1 MTLVGKLTFLQG
13 YLPDEAATEASYDS
27 TIPDPATTAWYLG
40 GPSTSSK
47 YRSFVPNG
55 IAGLTN
61 TDQKD
66 GILVNKFD
74 LLCPKANCGSI
85 ILKSGVAKWVEQSS
99 IQVNSCFP
107 SFDINIYD
115 DLYSW
120 NLRTT
125 QSIQTFHLSQCHQK
139 WLNGG

>member
-74 LLCPKANCGSI
+74 LF
-85 ILKSGVAKWVEQSS
+85 
-99 IQVNSCFP
+99 QVNSCFP